1 MRISGGCSAYGPREL
16 FSGMHASPSDAVRIF
31 KDVRAQRALGMHW
44 GCVRVLRVSGSGC
57 GADEATYV

>member
-1 MRISGGCSAYGPREL
+1 MDDERCSAYGPREL

-44 GCVRVLRVSGSGC
+44 GCVCVL
-57 GADEATYV
+57 